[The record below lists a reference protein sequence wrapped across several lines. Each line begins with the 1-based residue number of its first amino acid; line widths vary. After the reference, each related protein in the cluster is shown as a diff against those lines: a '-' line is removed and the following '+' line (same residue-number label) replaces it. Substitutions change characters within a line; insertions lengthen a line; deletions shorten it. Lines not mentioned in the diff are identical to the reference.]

1 MKKVA
6 DKWKLILFLFLYLY
20 KVIWYKLDNV
30 ILKLPKKNDKKWKM
44 ICFLKKK
51 KYEKNDELL
60 KNENNE
66 KWWKNDML
74 NRLMEAINSTLTMT
88 TPDC

>member
-1 MKKVA
+1 MIQIG
-6 DKWKLILFLFLYLY
+6 WCYLEVT
-20 KVIWYKLDNV
+20 K
-30 ILKLPKKNDKKWKM
+30 KKWKKM
-44 ICFLKKK
+44 KNDLFFKKK

>member
-1 MKKVA
+1 MMLSWSYQKKMTKNE
-6 DKWKLILFLFLYLY
+6 KWFVFK
-20 KVIWYKLDNV
+20 
-30 ILKLPKKNDKKWKM
+30 
-44 ICFLKKK
+44 KKK

>member
-1 MKKVA
+1 MIQIGWCYLEVTKK
-6 DKWKLILFLFLYLY
+6 KWQKM
-20 KVIWYKLDNV
+20 
-30 ILKLPKKNDKKWKM
+30 KNDL
-44 ICFLKKK
+44 FFKKK

>member
-1 MKKVA
+1 M
-6 DKWKLILFLFLYLY
+6 D
-20 KVIWYKLDNV
+20 DV

-51 KYEKNDELL
+51 KNEKNDELL

>member
-1 MKKVA
+1 MTKNE
-6 DKWKLILFLFLYLY
+6 KLF
-20 KVIWYKLDNV
+20 V
-30 ILKLPKKNDKKWKM
+30 
-44 ICFLKKK
+44 FLKKK

>member
-1 MKKVA
+1 MMLSWSYQKKWQ
-6 DKWKLILFLFLYLY
+6 KM
-20 KVIWYKLDNV
+20 
-30 ILKLPKKNDKKWKM
+30 KNDL
-44 ICFLKKK
+44 FLKKK
-51 KYEKNDELL
+51 KYEKNNELL

>member
-6 DKWKLILFLFLYLY
+6 DKWKQILFLFLYLY
-20 KVIWYKLDNV
+20 KVIWYKLDDV
-30 ILKLPKKNDKKWKM
+30 ILKLPKKMTKNEKW
-44 ICFLKKK
+44 FVFSKK